1 MSGPN
6 YHFPLH
12 RRDPF
17 EEDLQSEKKHALKVQ
32 GPTMMPST
40 RTTSPMVTGTSV
52 LAVKYDG
59 GVVMGADTLA
69 SYGSLARF
77 FELKRMVKVGAYT
90 VVGAGGEYSDFQHLS
105 KVLEETDIE
114 DHCRDDGSRL
124 HPEEIY
130 NYLTRLMYQRRN
142 KGDPLWNSV
151 VVCGFREGKSFL
163 GTVDL
168 VGTCYKDDYIATG
181 YGAYIALPLIRRAWT
196 PDLTR
201 EQAIKL
207 VEDCLRVL
215 FYRDARSSNKIQ
227 IAVASAESVEVGP
240 MHELDTFGWESGEYA
255 ISSLD
260 YKLPVIA
267 PNRN

>member
-6 YHFPLH
+6 YHLPLH
-12 RRDPF
+12 SRDPF
-17 EEDLQSEKKHALKVQ
+17 EDDLQYEMKRAMKVQ
-32 GPTMMPST
+32 GPPMMPST

-52 LAVKYDG
+52 LAVKYNG
-59 GVVMGADTLA
+59 GVVIGADTLA

-77 FELKRMVKVGAYT
+77 FELERMVKVGAYT
-90 VVGAGGEYSDFQHLS
+90 IVGAGGEYSDFQYLS
-105 KVLEETDIE
+105 KMLEDVEVE
-114 DHCRDDGSRL
+114 DYCRDDGSRL

-130 NYLTRLMYQRRN
+130 NYLTRVMYQRRN
-142 KGDPLWNSV
+142 KGDPLWNSLV
-151 VVCGFREGKSFL
+151 VAGFREGKSFL

-168 VGTCYKDDYIATG
+168 LGTCYKDDYIATG

-207 VEDCLRVL
+207 VEDSLRVL

-227 IAVASAESVEVGP
+227 IAVASAEAVEVGP
-240 MHELDTFGWESGEYA
+240 MHELDTFGWETGELA
-255 ISSLD
+255 IQSLSSR
-260 YKLPVIA
+260 LPVIA